1 MEPEPRPEESP
12 LVLLVDDDEDT
23 RFLYAQY
30 LTGVAGY
37 RVAEA
42 SDGRRAIE
50 AASTLR
56 PDVVIMDLS
65 LPNVTGWDAMR
76 ALRSGDATRAIPI
89 VALTGHAQ
97 VQARFNDQRAPDA
110 PAFDAILVK
119 PCLPKLLVERVEAL
133 LRR

>member
-1 MEPEPRPEESP
+1 MEEESRTEASP
-12 LVLLVDDDEDT
+12 LVLLVDDDEDS

-65 LPNVTGWDAMR
+65 LPNVTGWEAMR
-76 ALRSGDATRAIPI
+76 ALRSGAATRTIPI
-89 VALTGHAQ
+89 VALTGHTQ
-97 VQARFNDQRAPDA
+97 VHPQDQGASGA
-110 PAFDAILVK
+110 LEFDAILVK
-119 PCLPKLLVERVEAL
+119 PCLPKVLVERVEAL